1 MNNLKLKNKI
11 FLILLIP
18 IVTILILSFISI
30 SNNYEKKVR
39 MNESLEYLYFSQN
52 ISSLIHDLQK
62 ERNLA
67 TLFLESYGKKYAED
81 LTTQIKKSNENYE
94 SLNKFFEKL
103 SFDENE
109 ESKKK
114 LLEYKQFNK
123 LIQEIREK
131 NQNLQISKSELN
143 KTYNLQIA
151 NLTYFIDELITYSNV
166 GNLSKYSQSYI
177 AFNQLIEKTFNEKE
191 NFPYLFK
198 VIFNITSKSFCR
210 SFSCANFIDL
220 WRQSRC
226 YRSECRQRSAG

>member
-1 MNNLKLKNKI
+1 
-11 FLILLIP
+11 
-18 IVTILILSFISI
+18 
-30 SNNYEKKVR
+30 

-114 LLEYKQFNK
+114 LSSEIIK
-123 LIQEIREK
+123 LKTEKGIEENIREK
-131 NQNLQISKSELN
+131 
-143 KTYNLQIA
+143 
-151 NLTYFIDELITYSNV
+151 
-166 GNLSKYSQSYI
+166 
-177 AFNQLIEKTFNEKE
+177 
-191 NFPYLFK
+191 FK
-198 VIFNITSKSFCR
+198 DV
-210 SFSCANFIDL
+210 L
-220 WRQSRC
+220 
-226 YRSECRQRSAG
+226 